1 MLARLHQQPQA
12 WPHEVYIFV
21 KKKSEVRWSAQ
32 FLWPASI
39 SRLPSDQR
47 QEVSHQSHYTFTVL
61 LCQSVISVSLT
72 QLVIFLKFS
81 PPANKIMCYTCL
93 RVFAKSWGRVQRKAG
108 SLQVIKTH
116 SRMLHHHH
124 HVADPLYCEGEHK
137 LIFKLCSNYKD
148 FAALHLVCDIWCR
161 NGNQFATDFQFGS
174 SSASFSTKLFDDIQS
189 LLFPEKDIF
198 QVFISSF
205 ALLMGGWVCRGVQR
219 ETSATI
225 WLSTGCSRGESGE
238 WQ

>member
-1 MLARLHQQPQA
+1 MKFIFLWRKNLKSDGVLNFCGPPQSA
-12 WPHEVYIFV
+12 GCPVT
-21 KKKSEVRWSAQ
+21 KDKKSHTKVITLSQ
-32 FLWPASI
+32 FYS
-39 SRLPSDQR
+39 
-47 QEVSHQSHYTFTVL
+47 VS
-61 LCQSVISVSLT
+61 QSVISVSLT